1 MKILV
6 YGAGVLGSYLA
17 HVLCGAGRQ
26 VTLLARGGRAE
37 TLRRDGLVI
46 HHYLQR
52 ETTVDH
58 PRITER
64 LDPAEHYDV
73 IFSVLQHQ
81 QQRMILPEL
90 AAADCPLVVLAGNN
104 LSAPE
109 MERQILQSA
118 AVPKTVLF
126 GFQSTGGRR
135 ENGAVR
141 CVRTGA
147 GKMSVG
153 LAHGAAPG
161 TVRAALEAA
170 FAGTKYE
177 LSWQPDMDGW
187 YKCHAAFILPV
198 AYLCYATGCDLRQST
213 RAQRR
218 LLLDAAGEAFDL
230 LEALHTPILPP
241 GEAEYYRPGP
251 RRALMAGM
259 VRVMAGT
266 AVGELAASDH
276 CRHAVEEMQGLDAAF
291 AALRASADVPAMP
304 AFDRLRAAMPA
315 WEVLQM
321 QYEEG
326 KKQ

>member
-1 MKILV
+1 MV

-17 HVLCGAGRQ
+17 HVLSGADRQ
-26 VTLLARGGRAE
+26 VTLLARGSRAE

-46 HHYLQR
+46 RHYLQR

-58 PRITER
+58 PQITER

-73 IFSVLQHQ
+73 IFSVMQHQ
-81 QQRMILPEL
+81 QQWTVLPEL
-90 AAADCPLVVLAGNN
+90 AAADCPLVVLIGNN

-109 MERQILQSA
+109 MERRILQSA
-118 AVPKTVLF
+118 AAPKTVLF

-135 ENGAVR
+135 ENGLVQ
-141 CVRTGA
+141 CVRTGD

-153 LAHGAAPG
+153 MAHGDAPG
-161 TVRAALEAA
+161 AVRAALEAA
-170 FAGTKYE
+170 FAGTRYE

-218 LLLDAAGEAFDL
+218 LLMDAAGEAFDL
-230 LEALHTPILPP
+230 LEELHTPILPS

-251 RRALMAGM
+251 RRVLLTLMIWA
-259 VRVMAGT
+259 MAKT
-266 AVGELAASDH
+266 VVGDLAASDH
-276 CRHAVEEMQGLDAAF
+276 CRHAVEEMQGMDAAF
-291 AALRASADVPAMP
+291 DALRASNGGRPMP
-304 AFDRLRAAMPA
+304 AFDRLRASMPV
-315 WEVLQM
+315 WEILQL
-321 QYEEG
+321 QYEGG
-326 KKQ
+326 KKK